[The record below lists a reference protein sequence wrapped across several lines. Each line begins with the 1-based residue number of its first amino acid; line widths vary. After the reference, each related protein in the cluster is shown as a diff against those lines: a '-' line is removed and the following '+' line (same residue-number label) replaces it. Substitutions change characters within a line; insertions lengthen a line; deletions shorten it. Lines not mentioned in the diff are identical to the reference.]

1 MKDAEDGDA
10 GLHQELPVAIEEA
23 AYMHRPI
30 RFPKH
35 QASLIVAR
43 NDIAQVI
50 DRMPG
55 ERENPQRCGSELRLN
70 SRRQVVF
77 CKNTA
82 WLTPWM

>member
-50 DRMPG
+50 DRLPG
-55 ERENPQRCGSELRLN
+55 ERDNPHVAERVLTQ